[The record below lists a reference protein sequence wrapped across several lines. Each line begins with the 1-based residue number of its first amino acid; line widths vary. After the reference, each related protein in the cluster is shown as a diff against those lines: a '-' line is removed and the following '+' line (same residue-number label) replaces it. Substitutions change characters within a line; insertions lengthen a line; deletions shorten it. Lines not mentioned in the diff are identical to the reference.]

1 MSKYQKQG
9 NTRRTQKNY
18 SLAFKLQVVSEI
30 EKGEL
35 NKNQAK
41 YKYGIQG
48 RSTILKWLRKYS
60 TLDWKTVSHNAMKKQ
75 DPTPEQR
82 IKELETALE
91 QEKLK
96 VELYSTAIDLSDKQY
111 GTQIRK
117 KFLAK
122 QLKFYTNKKKSR

>member
-60 TLDWKTVSHNAMKKQ
+60 TLDWKTARQNAMKKQ

-96 VELYSTAIDLSDKQY
+96 VELYSTAIDLSDKQH

-117 KFLAK
+117 NFLAK

>member
-60 TLDWKTVSHNAMKKQ
+60 TLDWKTASQNAMKKQ

-91 QEKLK
+91 LEKLK

>member
-9 NTRRTQKNY
+9 LYRRTQKDYNV
-18 SLAFKLQVVSEI
+18 AFKMHVVSEI

-41 YKYGIQG
+41 FKYGIQG
-48 RSTILKWLRKYS
+48 RSTVLRWLRKYS
-60 TLDWKTVSHNAMKKQ
+60 TLDWKTFN
-75 DPTPEQR
+75 PTHLSKREKTPQQR
-82 IKELETALE
+82 IKELEAALD

-96 VELYSTAIDLSDKQY
+96 VELYSTAIDIADKLH

-117 KFLAK
+117 KYLAK
-122 QLKFYTNKKKSR
+122 QPKFYTNKKKSR

>member
-1 MSKYQKQG
+1 MSKYRNKEYQKD
-9 NTRRTQKNY
+9 QKNY

-60 TLDWKTVSHNAMKKQ
+60 TLDWKTVSHNAWKSK
-75 DPTPEQR
+75 TNPEQR

-96 VELYSTAIDLSDKQY
+96 VELYSTAIDLFDKQY

-117 KFLAK
+117 
-122 QLKFYTNKKKSR
+122 NS

>member
-1 MSKYQKQG
+1 M
-9 NTRRTQKNY
+9 N
-18 SLAFKLQVVSEI
+18 
-30 EKGEL
+30 
-35 NKNQAK
+35 
-41 YKYGIQG
+41 
-48 RSTILKWLRKYS
+48 
-60 TLDWKTVSHNAMKKQ
+60 KQ

-96 VELYSTAIDLSDKQY
+96 VELYSTAIDLSDTQY

>member
-1 MSKYQKQG
+1 MSKYNKQG
-9 NTRRTQKNY
+9 NTRRTQNNY

-60 TLDWKTVSHNAMKKQ
+60 TLNWKTTSQNAMKKQ

-82 IKELETALE
+82 IKELEAALE

-96 VELYSTAIDLSDKQY
+96 VELYSTAIDLSDKQH

-117 KFLAK
+117 NFLAK

>member
-60 TLDWKTVSHNAMKKQ
+60 TLDWKTVSQNAMKKQ